1 MSKWKKRKGL
11 VAVIL
16 VAVFLYLALSLARSF
31 FLKQVGNRLQKSF
44 EIGQIE
50 LTYLPPALTIRN
62 LRSKGSNPA
71 ISLDSLRVSI
81 SILSLFSKEKRVGAE
96 IEHPVVSYNEKA
108 RPVQAKSSSAGGPNW
123 PLDLP
128 LLIESGY
135 IHNGQFSLS
144 LKQGDFV
151 FKGVSAFF
159 RLETGRLNLMLR
171 SNEMSL
177 RPLAAK
183 MPVSGQLETVINTRG
198 RIINI
203 NRFLFQGED
212 SALRVEGQIN
222 SFQTT
227 KVNLKALFNLDT
239 AFIMSVFNLPFQW
252 AGKATGQARIS
263 NETGRLVVD
272 VDYKA
277 PDLSL
282 NQVNLGLVE
291 GQVKVEGGK
300 GGEVLAEI
308 KNSNRP
314 VEKALIRFNSK
325 GVFGEFTGFHLDP
338 IMKYASVPW
347 PVTSPVWGNF
357 ALNHGQLTASAEFR
371 DRVEKRPADSGR
383 SFNGLVNVSLNI
395 PKLDLKLDSRDL
407 TSSFGRLNLKG
418 QIVIG
423 KNLDLSI
430 GGQFTDI
437 KEAREFAEKILN
449 EKFGFPEIKGS
460 GRSTIV
466 ITGDYNHP
474 DLDLNFSCSPAS
486 FERFDVTTARGEV
499 EVKGGLTSGKV
510 YVIDK
515 TFQGEINLRSDQT
528 GTEARIVA
536 ERAVLENIFPLLEVS
551 FPLKG
556 STSGNFIYR
565 TEGPAV
571 SFEGE
576 FSSPELYLLSTRI
589 EKVSGQLL
597 WKDNTINFPRIT
609 FNLNKGTVSGKLA
622 LGLTDNSYDFDL
634 KAAGVELSPFSA
646 SFAGR
651 MEAVLKG
658 QGIFGQDRPHGDF
671 TIEQA
676 TVYFIKAS
684 SVKGDFNL
692 NFLNNNLN
700 LEIKGQLLPGNNNY
714 ELKLDIPFDRDFIRG
729 EVRGELSRFDFL
741 LPWKGAIG
749 SISFLL
755 SFEGPVVSP
764 ELSGAVEVKGSVL
777 PIPGFA
783 HALNDFSGLAFIK
796 NSQIS
801 IRSFEAILGGGPIKA
816 SGELS
821 FGENGVEEAD
831 IQLEGREMR
840 LSVFEKTRVVADGTI
855 RFLRQGGKN
864 ILEGELSFQEV
875 WWGRELTEKLAFST
889 PAYSSGNENRK
900 SPLGDLNLNLR
911 LRANDNVWMENSLG
925 RIRARLDLTI
935 SGPAANPV
943 ITGEIDAFSGTVYF
957 QDRDFKVVRGR
968 LSFFNPLVIDPY
980 IDFQGETYVKDY
992 HVVFNLTGL
1001 VSNLRPEFSSS
1012 PPLPQEEILSLL
1024 ALGESYQRRYSVDA
1038 TQMSTASLIS
1048 SQLARGPENLLSL
1061 DSLRL
1066 DPFIMGSTSE
1076 ITARLTVGKRLS
1088 RNFSIV
1094 YSTNLATQREEIIR
1108 VEWDLG
1114 RDLSLVAIRD
1124 EVGRISLDLKI
1135 RKRF

>member
-96 IEHPVVSYNEKA
+96 IEHPVVSYNEKV

-135 IHNGQFSLS
+135 VHNGQFSLS

-198 RIINI
+198 KIINI

-371 DRVEKRPADSGR
+371 DQVEKRPADSGR

-395 PKLDLKLDSRDL
+395 PQLDLKLDSQDL

-449 EKFGFPEIKGS
+449 EKFGFLKSEVPG
-460 GRSTIV
+460 
-466 ITGDYNHP
+466 
-474 DLDLNFSCSPAS
+474 
-486 FERFDVTTARGEV
+486 AR
-499 EVKGGLTSGKV
+499 
-510 YVIDK
+510 
-515 TFQGEINLRSDQT
+515 
-528 GTEARIVA
+528 
-536 ERAVLENIFPLLEVS
+536 
-551 FPLKG
+551 
-556 STSGNFIYR
+556 
-565 TEGPAV
+565 
-571 SFEGE
+571 
-576 FSSPELYLLSTRI
+576 
-589 EKVSGQLL
+589 
-597 WKDNTINFPRIT
+597 
-609 FNLNKGTVSGKLA
+609 
-622 LGLTDNSYDFDL
+622 
-634 KAAGVELSPFSA
+634 
-646 SFAGR
+646 
-651 MEAVLKG
+651 
-658 QGIFGQDRPHGDF
+658 
-671 TIEQA
+671 
-676 TVYFIKAS
+676 
-684 SVKGDFNL
+684 
-692 NFLNNNLN
+692 
-700 LEIKGQLLPGNNNY
+700 
-714 ELKLDIPFDRDFIRG
+714 
-729 EVRGELSRFDFL
+729 
-741 LPWKGAIG
+741 
-749 SISFLL
+749 
-755 SFEGPVVSP
+755 
-764 ELSGAVEVKGSVL
+764 
-777 PIPGFA
+777 
-783 HALNDFSGLAFIK
+783 
-796 NSQIS
+796 
-801 IRSFEAILGGGPIKA
+801 
-816 SGELS
+816 
-821 FGENGVEEAD
+821 
-831 IQLEGREMR
+831 R
-840 LSVFEKTRVVADGTI
+840 L
-855 RFLRQGGKN
+855 
-864 ILEGELSFQEV
+864 
-875 WWGRELTEKLAFST
+875 
-889 PAYSSGNENRK
+889 
-900 SPLGDLNLNLR
+900 
-911 LRANDNVWMENSLG
+911 
-925 RIRARLDLTI
+925 
-935 SGPAANPV
+935 
-943 ITGEIDAFSGTVYF
+943 
-957 QDRDFKVVRGR
+957 
-968 LSFFNPLVIDPY
+968 
-980 IDFQGETYVKDY
+980 
-992 HVVFNLTGL
+992 
-1001 VSNLRPEFSSS
+1001 
-1012 PPLPQEEILSLL
+1012 
-1024 ALGESYQRRYSVDA
+1024 
-1038 TQMSTASLIS
+1038 
-1048 SQLARGPENLLSL
+1048 
-1061 DSLRL
+1061 
-1066 DPFIMGSTSE
+1066 
-1076 ITARLTVGKRLS
+1076 
-1088 RNFSIV
+1088 
-1094 YSTNLATQREEIIR
+1094 
-1108 VEWDLG
+1108 
-1114 RDLSLVAIRD
+1114 
-1124 EVGRISLDLKI
+1124 
-1135 RKRF
+1135 

>member
-96 IEHPVVSYNEKA
+96 IEHPVVSYNEKV

-135 IHNGQFSLS
+135 VHNGQFSLS

-371 DRVEKRPADSGR
+371 DQVEKRPADSGR

-395 PKLDLKLDSRDL
+395 PQLDLKLDSQDL

-449 EKFGFPEIKGS
+449 EKFGFSEIRGA
-460 GRSTIV
+460 GRSTIM

-474 DLDLNFSCSPAS
+474 DLDLNFSCSPAG
-486 FERFDVTTARGEV
+486 FERFEVTTARGEV
-499 EVKGGLTSGKV
+499 EVKGGLTTGKI

-515 TFQGEINLRSDQT
+515 TFQGEINLRSDQA
-528 GTEARIVA
+528 GTEARIAA

-565 TEGPAV
+565 TVGPAV

-589 EKVSGQLL
+589 EQISGQLL
-597 WKDNTINFPRIT
+597 WKDNTINFPWIT

-671 TIEQA
+671 TIDQA

-692 NFLNNNLN
+692 NFLNNDLN
-700 LEIKGQLLPGNNNY
+700 LEIKGQLLPGDNNY
-714 ELKLDIPFDRDFIRG
+714 ELKIDIPFDRDFIRG
-729 EVRGELSRFDFL
+729 ELRGELSRLDFL
-741 LPWKGAIG
+741 LPWKGATG

-755 SFEGPVVSP
+755 SFEGPVASP

-783 HALNDFSGLAFIK
+783 HALNDFSGLAFVK

-801 IRSFEAILGGGPIKA
+801 IRSFEAILGGGPLKA

-821 FGENGVEEAD
+821 FGEKGVEEAD

-840 LSVFEKTRVVADGTI
+840 LSVFEKTRAVADATI
-855 RFLRQGGKN
+855 RFFRRGGKN
-864 ILEGELSFQEV
+864 VLDGDLSFREV

-889 PAYSSGNENRK
+889 SAYAGDEDRK

-1024 ALGESYQRRYSVDA
+1024 ALGESYQRRYSLDA

-1076 ITARLTVGKRLS
+1076 ITARLTVGKRVS

-1094 YSTNLATQREEIIR
+1094 YSTNLATQREEIVR

-1124 EVGRISLDLKI
+1124 EIGRISLDLKI